1 MIIWIDGV
9 LGVGKTTIAEIVKE
23 KFLDSEVEILDSDVY
38 FQKALNKRWEDIA
51 QNHRF
56 LEMKGTSPQNDDD
69 FISFFR
75 ELIEKKDENKNK
87 KIMVTMALTE
97 MKCKE
102 GIWDYL
108 VNIKKNI
115 LHIILYAD
123 KEVIKLRIQSDKNR
137 KDKETALYY
146 LNDSMLFLEKNFN
159 DALWINTNNKDEQD
173 IANEIVQVIKHWR
186 KTEFGDA

>member
-1 MIIWIDGV
+1 
-9 LGVGKTTIAEIVKE
+9 
-23 KFLDSEVEILDSDVY
+23 
-38 FQKALNKRWEDIA
+38 
-51 QNHRF
+51 
-56 LEMKGTSPQNDDD
+56 
-69 FISFFR
+69 
-75 ELIEKKDENKNK
+75 
-87 KIMVTMALTE
+87 MALTE

-137 KDKETALYY
+137 KYKETALYY

-159 DALWINTNNKDEQD
+159 DALWINTNNKNEQD
-173 IANEIVQVIKHWR
+173 IANEIVQVINHWS
-186 KTEFGDA
+186 KTEFRDA

>member
-69 FISFFR
+69 F
-75 ELIEKKDENKNK
+75 
-87 KIMVTMALTE
+87 MALQ
-97 MKCKE
+97 
-102 GIWDYL
+102 G
-108 VNIKKNI
+108 
-115 LHIILYAD
+115 
-123 KEVIKLRIQSDKNR
+123 
-137 KDKETALYY
+137 
-146 LNDSMLFLEKNFN
+146 
-159 DALWINTNNKDEQD
+159 
-173 IANEIVQVIKHWR
+173 
-186 KTEFGDA
+186 

>member
-146 LNDSMLFLEKNFN
+146 LNDSMLFLEKSFN
-159 DALWINTNNKDEQD
+159 DALWINTNNKNEQD
-173 IANEIVQVIKHWR
+173 IANEIVQVINHWS
-186 KTEFGDA
+186 KTDFGDA